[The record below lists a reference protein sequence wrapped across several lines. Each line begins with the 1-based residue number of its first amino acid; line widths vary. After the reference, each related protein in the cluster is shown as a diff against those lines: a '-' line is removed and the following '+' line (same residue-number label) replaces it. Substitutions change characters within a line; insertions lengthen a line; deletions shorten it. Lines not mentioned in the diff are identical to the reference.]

1 MKKLIFVSTGRCG
14 TKRIAQ
20 ILRKYL
26 PNEFSVVHQM
36 RFSRLANLIGN
47 LLYYI
52 SVSDK
57 VKTEVYNMII
67 SRYSRGS
74 YFICSDPLSAMII
87 PKNLV
92 DSDDVCIV
100 HIVRDSGFFAESFF
114 KLSRSRPGSFVA
126 HNFIPLWQI
135 GLLPVENILSQ
146 NILEKYKGIA
156 EKKNNFFR
164 KTYSCN
170 PNFLQVDM
178 PDIFKTNTLS
188 KIIYNFFDYKMI
200 IPEEELKIKS
210 N

>member
-14 TKRIAQ
+14 TQRIAQ

-47 LLYYI
+47 LSYYI
-52 SVSDK
+52 SFSDR
-57 VKTEVYNMII
+57 VKNKVYNMII
-67 SRYSRGS
+67 SRYSRGVH
-74 YFICSDPLSAMII
+74 FICSDPLSAMII
-87 PKNLV
+87 PKNLI

-100 HIVRDSGFFAESFF
+100 HIVRNSSRFSESFF
-114 KLSRSRPGSFVA
+114 KLSRSRLGSFVA
-126 HNFIPLWQI
+126 HNLIPLWQI
-135 GLLPVENILSQ
+135 GLLPGENIMSQ
-146 NILEKYKGIA
+146 NILEKYKNIA

-164 KTYSCN
+164 RTYSCN

-178 PDIFKTNTLS
+178 PAIFETNILS
-188 KIIYNFFDYKMI
+188 KIIYDFFDYEVI

>member
-1 MKKLIFVSTGRCG
+1 
-14 TKRIAQ
+14 
-20 ILRKYL
+20 
-26 PNEFSVVHQM
+26 
-36 RFSRLANLIGN
+36 
-47 LLYYI
+47 
-52 SVSDK
+52 
-57 VKTEVYNMII
+57 
-67 SRYSRGS
+67 
-74 YFICSDPLSAMII
+74 
-87 PKNLV
+87 
-92 DSDDVCIV
+92 V

-114 KLSRSRPGSFVA
+114 KLSSSRPGSFVA

-170 PNFLQVDM
+170 PNFLQVGM
-178 PDIFKTNTLS
+178 SDIFETNALS

-200 IPEEELKIKS
+200 IPEEELNIRS